1 MNTLER
7 RRMIKERMVD
17 VAVAKTEMNESR
29 RRQREAA
36 RRLQKSMVANRY
48 AARSVDTISYPQQ
61 RDA

>member
-17 VAVAKTEMNESR
+17 EAVAKTCMSESR

-36 RRLQKSMVANRY
+36 RKLRKSMLASSF
-48 AARSVDTISYPQQ
+48 AARAVDTISYPQ
-61 RDA
+61 R

>member
-17 VAVAKTEMNESR
+17 VAVAKTEMNASR
-29 RRQREAA
+29 RRRREAA
-36 RRLQKSMVANRY
+36 RRLQKSMVASRF
-48 AARSVDTISYPQQ
+48 AARPVDTISYPQ